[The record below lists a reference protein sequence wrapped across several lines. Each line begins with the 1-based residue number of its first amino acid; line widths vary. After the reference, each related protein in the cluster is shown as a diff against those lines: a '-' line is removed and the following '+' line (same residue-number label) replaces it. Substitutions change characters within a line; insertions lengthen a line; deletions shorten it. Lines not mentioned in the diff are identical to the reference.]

1 MRMNP
6 KAKYD
11 GEWIELQPLTTEG
24 QGTSQNNKKP
34 YSLSQISIPFGI
46 GAKLNLSNRVA
57 ISLEYGMRKTFTD
70 FLDDV
75 SGLYPN
81 QALLVQETGTDLSA
95 ELSDRSVNPD
105 GINNSNYGLQR
116 GNPNNNDW
124 YAFSGFIVTFS
135 LVKKTSCPTW

>member
-1 MRMNP
+1 
-6 KAKYD
+6 
-11 GEWIELQPLTTEG
+11 
-24 QGTSQNNKKP
+24 NKKP

-81 QALLVQETGTDLSA
+81 QALLVQETGTGLSA

>member
-1 MRMNP
+1 
-6 KAKYD
+6 
-11 GEWIELQPLTTEG
+11 
-24 QGTSQNNKKP
+24 
-34 YSLSQISIPFGI
+34 
-46 GAKLNLSNRVA
+46 
-57 ISLEYGMRKTFTD
+57 MRKTFTD